1 MANLYQKDFWDK
13 RYAQKEYVYGEQP
26 NHFLKEVIDNLK
38 PGKVILPAE
47 GEGRNAVYAAS
58 IGWEVDAYDSSEKG
72 KSKAESLAIKKGVSI
87 NYTTNDHEA
96 WEPKHETYDL
106 AVMTYAHC
114 DPKTRKAL
122 HEKVIRSLKPGG
134 IVLYEAFRK
143 EQIEL
148 DTGGPKDIDMLLNEE
163 ILRADF
169 RNLSIIKLEE
179 LEVDLSEGEY
189 HNGVSRIIRMIAKK

>member
-1 MANLYQKDFWDK
+1 MANLYQQDFWDK

-26 NHFLKEVIDNLK
+26 NQFLKEVIDDLK

-58 IGWEVDAYDSSEKG
+58 LGWEVDAYDSSKKG
-72 KSKAESLAIKKGVSI
+72 KSKAESLAIKRGVSI
-87 NYTTNDHEA
+87 NYAMNDHEA
-96 WEPKHETYDL
+96 WEPKHEAYDL

-114 DPKTRKAL
+114 DLKTRKAL
-122 HEKVIRSLKPGG
+122 HAKVIDSLKPGG

-148 DTGGPKDIDMLLNEE
+148 NTGGPKDIDMLLNEE
-163 ILRADF
+163 ILRTDF
-169 RNLSIIKLEE
+169 KNLSILKLEE